1 MKTYVH
7 TKQSKT
13 GNDPS
18 VYQLL
23 KEQNMAYQYNETYHS
38 AIKRNKVF
46 SKHERDESKLSV
58 VVRIRIQRKTGNCNG
73 LSGCS
78 NI

>member
-1 MKTYVH
+1 
-7 TKQSKT
+7 
-13 GNDPS
+13 
-18 VYQLL
+18 
-23 KEQNMAYQYNETYHS
+23 MAYQYNEIYHS

-58 VVRIRIQRKTGNCNG
+58 VVRIGIQRKTGNCNG
-73 LSGCS
+73 LGDCS